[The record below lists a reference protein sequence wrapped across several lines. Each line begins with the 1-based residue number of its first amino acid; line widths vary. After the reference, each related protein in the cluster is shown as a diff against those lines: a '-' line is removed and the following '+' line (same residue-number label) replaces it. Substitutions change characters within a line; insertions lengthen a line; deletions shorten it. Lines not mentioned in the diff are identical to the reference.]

1 MLVTLIGTFTAF
13 PSGRRSCAVPLRF
26 CSVPASFAC
35 SGDTFHTDVAV
46 RWTKPRRPQ
55 FKV

>member
-1 MLVTLIGTFTAF
+1 
-13 PSGRRSCAVPLRF
+13 VPLRF